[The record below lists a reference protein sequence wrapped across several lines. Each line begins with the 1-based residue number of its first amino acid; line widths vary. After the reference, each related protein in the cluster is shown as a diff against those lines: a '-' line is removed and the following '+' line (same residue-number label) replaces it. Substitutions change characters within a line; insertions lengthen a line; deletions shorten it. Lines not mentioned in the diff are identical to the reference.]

1 MPVFRPLIFLLWIF
15 APILRA
21 DEADPVSVLGELVNP
36 TKIDALAGER
46 AANPRLRKMVYWL
59 EMAKRAG
66 QDPEAVVLEAQR
78 KAGYAGTARADADR
92 ASLLRNRTI
101 LERLGCLDEAGM
113 VLLKKGKAPVV
124 RRGPYEGD
132 IASVDHII
140 PRSVVEELDEKIY
153 NLEFMPS
160 KLNTKKG
167 AEIGLRQQ
175 QLAKK
180 WLDVGLLSQAGF
192 RAVQENYK

>member
-1 MPVFRPLIFLLWIF
+1 
-15 APILRA
+15 
-21 DEADPVSVLGELVNP
+21 
-36 TKIDALAGER
+36 
-46 AANPRLRKMVYWL
+46 MVYWL
-59 EMAKRAG
+59 EMAQRAG
-66 QDPEAVVLEAQR
+66 QDPELVVLEAQR
-78 KAGYAGTARADADR
+78 KAGYAGTKRADADR

-101 LERLGCLDEAGM
+101 LERLGCLDETGM
-113 VLLKKGKAPVV
+113 EALKKGKAPVV
-124 RRGPYEGD
+124 RRGPYVDD

-160 KLNTKKG
+160 KLNTKKS
-167 AEIGLRQQ
+167 AAIGLRQK

-180 WLDVGLLSQAGF
+180 WLDAGLLSESGF